1 MLLSLFKLE
10 VVLKPPRRAIHR
22 LREIPAETVEFQILG
37 LMQGKY
43 DEFQSQRESEI
54 CWFVLGHREPYNG
67 MEVGTM
73 SKGIIGGFDPTHT
86 SRFLRF
92 ES

>member
-1 MLLSLFKLE
+1 MVSGRLLLKMMDCFVGPSIQIGSGSIAITRSQSLFKLE

-43 DEFQSQRESEI
+43 DEAQSQR
-54 CWFVLGHREPYNG
+54 F
-67 MEVGTM
+67 
-73 SKGIIGGFDPTHT
+73 GG
-86 SRFLRF
+86 
-92 ES
+92 

>member
-1 MLLSLFKLE
+1 MLLSLFKLK
-10 VVLKPPRRAIHR
+10 VVLKLKPPRRAIHR

-54 CWFVLGHREPYNG
+54 CWFVLGYKEP
-67 MEVGTM
+67 V
-73 SKGIIGGFDPTHT
+73 
-86 SRFLRF
+86 
-92 ES
+92 